1 MIPIILIAT
10 KEQDRFSDLADALKK
25 HINTDIH
32 WAKSGNDAL
41 STAKHLAPLLVIIDE
56 TLPDMS
62 GLDFAREL
70 MKVSALV
77 YTAIVSSLSSEDF
90 HETAEGLGVLVQ
102 LPVSPEKKNAKDIVS
117 GLKSVFAL
125 PCDDANA

>member
-25 HINTDIH
+25 QINADIH
-32 WAKSGNDAL
+32 WAESGNAAL
-41 STAKHLAPLLVIIDE
+41 VATKCFTPLLAIIDE

-62 GLDFAREL
+62 GLKFALEL
-70 MKVSALV
+70 LKANALIYTALV
-77 YTAIVSSLSSEDF
+77 SGLSPGDF
-90 HETAEGLGVLVQ
+90 HETAEGLGVLLQ
-102 LPVSPEKKNAKDIVS
+102 LPVSPEEKNAEDIVS

-125 PCDDANA
+125 PSSPI